1 MKNYVK
7 YYTSTYLCNKLII
20 LNKNLVVSKILPI
33 FAHEIT
39 ITIVF
44 METTKRSRK
53 EILEALRN
61 LQKQKEA
68 FEERADRKIEQMMLA
83 EMEVTA

>member
-1 MKNYVK
+1 M
-7 YYTSTYLCNKLII
+7 S
-20 LNKNLVVSKILPI
+20 I

-39 ITIVF
+39 NGIID
-44 METTKRSRK
+44 METTKRSRE
-53 EILEALRN
+53 EILEALRK

-83 EMEVTA
+83 EMEVAV

>member
-1 MKNYVK
+1 
-7 YYTSTYLCNKLII
+7 
-20 LNKNLVVSKILPI
+20 
-33 FAHEIT
+33 
-39 ITIVF
+39 

-83 EMEVTA
+83 EMEVPV

>member
-1 MKNYVK
+1 M
-7 YYTSTYLCNKLII
+7 S
-20 LNKNLVVSKILPI
+20 I

-39 ITIVF
+39 NINMI
-44 METTKRSRK
+44 MKTKRSRK

-83 EMEVTA
+83 EMEVAV

>member
-1 MKNYVK
+1 MSTFFEKNFVI
-7 YYTSTYLCNKLII
+7 SEII
-20 LNKNLVVSKILPI
+20 SI

-39 ITIVF
+39 NINMI
-44 METTKRSRK
+44 MKTKRSRK

-83 EMEVTA
+83 EMEVAV

>member
-1 MKNYVK
+1 M
-7 YYTSTYLCNKLII
+7 STFFE
-20 LNKNLVVSKILPI
+20 KNLVISEIISI

-39 ITIVF
+39 NINMI
-44 METTKRSRK
+44 MKTKRSRK

-83 EMEVTA
+83 EMEVAV